1 MGWQELQSNEVFI
14 SSGDAE
20 SQRFGF
26 RVLSAQCGALS
37 RGKEDVLGTA
47 LSSETYELAVVRY
60 PIFLEGIQDL
70 LTDLKN
76 KVIYADQT
84 VYWGISIR
92 NNLSHA
98 TPANV
103 RIKRVDANYLDII
116 ENVVNSSF
124 AGYRSHW
131 HDNILTQ
138 GIRMEDAYNEW
149 VRNKIVS
156 VGSRCYLM
164 YVDEEPAGFA
174 LTDASGQVGEILL
187 AGISREFQSNGLY
200 HHLLSYIEK
209 EMFEAELIEL
219 VISTQ
224 SKNSNVQ
231 KAWDR
236 YGLLPLLTVRT
247 AHVENRK
254 Q

>member
-14 SSGDAE
+14 SLGDAE

-26 RVLSAQCGALS
+26 RILNVQCGAMS
-37 RGKEDVLGTA
+37 RGKEDVVGTA
-47 LSSETYELAVVRY
+47 LSSEKYELAVVRY
-60 PIFLEGIQDL
+60 PILLEGIEDL
-70 LTDLKN
+70 LTDLKK

-84 VYWGISIR
+84 VYWGIPIR
-92 NNLSHA
+92 NDLSNTA
-98 TPANV
+98 PTNI
-103 RIKRVDANYLDII
+103 RIERVGVNYLGII

-131 HDNILTQ
+131 HDNIRTQ

-149 VRNKIVS
+149 VRNKIAS

-187 AGISREFQSNGLY
+187 AGISREFQSKGLY
-200 HHLLSYIEK
+200 HHLLAYIEK
-209 EMFEAELIEL
+209 EMFEAELVEL

-224 SKNSNVQ
+224 RQNSNVQ

-247 AHVENRK
+247 VHVENRK